1 MSSSLSKSSVTP
13 RRVHWIPILGA
24 LAVII
29 ALAGCGGDSTQESTS
44 TAASSTTT
52 TPSTTATTPTTT
64 TSGSTTTAPSST
76 TTVPPDT
83 TGATSD
89 FDLRVDTRTEWGDV
103 FDALTRAEQE
113 CVRDT
118 FDGDTLESVLALPV
132 MSEAETPEAW
142 VILIFSCLAPETAQA
157 VFLSTM
163 VAGLGEDEAFELDA
177 DTEACLAEWVA
188 GLDVVATML
197 ALSIDD
203 TEVTRDVTTAFLT
216 CNRDLIV
223 SLMLEETGLTLED
236 LSEEEA
242 SCLREWV
249 TDTDWTNLLTGSAD
263 DPSGLM
269 GFAADL
275 IECAPDMFISS
286 MLEETGMTLE
296 DLSEEEASCLREWV
310 TDTDWTSLLTG
321 SADDPGLFEFLP
333 GLFDCVPDLAWSAA
347 GALPS
352 DELLGEATPV
362 EIGVSVPGELEYA
375 DDRDYFAF
383 EATEGEFY
391 DLDLTLGTLEDSV
404 LDLYDA
410 DGNWLDGNDDYGDS
424 TASRLIWLAP
434 STGTYYVEVTSFG
447 TGTGTYTLTVSD
459 ITDDHPNSTANAT
472 PVEVGTAV
480 EGELEYAGDRDF
492 FTFEATEGEYYE
504 LDVTPGTLQDPLVEI
519 FDADGNWLTRQAG
532 YDNTIWYAPS
542 TGSHYVQVTGF
553 DTGTYTFTITV
564 SDITDDHPN
573 STANATA
580 VEIGTA
586 TQGELEY
593 GGDADLF
600 AFQATEGKIY
610 DMEVTLGTL
619 QDSVL
624 ELQDAGGDW
633 LAGNDDY
640 GDLTAS
646 RLIWNAPSSGTY
658 YVQVTGFD
666 ISTGT
671 YTLTITVSDITDDHA
686 NSAANA
692 TAAEIGT
699 AVEGEMEYEG
709 DGDYFTFEATAGEF
723 YELAVTLGTL
733 QDSVLDLYDTDS
745 TWLAGNDDYGDLTA
759 SRLIWN
765 APSSG
770 TYYVQVTGFDTGT
783 GTYTLTVTVSD
794 IVDDHPNSVD
804 NATTVELG
812 VGAEG
817 ELEYESDS
825 DFFAFEATA
834 GEFYDLDVTLGTLE
848 DSVLDLFDGDG
859 NWLDGN
865 DDYGDS
871 TASRLIWLA
880 PTTATYYVQVT
891 SFGTGTGTYTLTV
904 ATAL

>member
-1 MSSSLSKSSVTP
+1 MSSGLSKSSVTP
-13 RRVHWIPILGA
+13 RRVHWIPISGA

-76 TTVPPDT
+76 TTVLPDT

-89 FDLRVDTRTEWGDV
+89 FDLRVDTHTEWGDV

-142 VILIFSCLAPETAQA
+142 VILIFSCLAPETARA

-203 TEVTRDVTTAFLT
+203 TEMTRDVTTAFLT
-216 CNRDLIV
+216 CNRDQIV

-236 LSEEEA
+236 LSEEQA

-310 TDTDWTSLLTG
+310 ADTDWTSLFTG
-321 SADDPGLFEFLP
+321 SADDPGLFELLP

-375 DDRDYFAF
+375 DDRDFFTF
-383 EATEGEFY
+383 EATEGEY
-391 DLDLTLGTLEDSV
+391 YELDVTLGTLEDSV

-410 DGNWLDGNDDYGDS
+410 EGHPLDGNDDYGDS
-424 TASRLIWLAP
+424 TASRLIWQAP
-434 STGTYYVEVTSFG
+434 GTGTYHVEVTSFG
-447 TGTGTYTLTVSD
+447 PGTGTYTLTITISD
-459 ITDDHPNSTANAT
+459 ITDDHPNSTATAT
-472 PVEVGTAV
+472 PVELHVATRGD
-480 EGELEYAGDRDF
+480 LEYVDDRDF
-492 FTFEATEGEYYE
+492 FTFDATGGEFYG
-504 LDVTPGTLQDPLVEI
+504 LDVTLGTLQDSVVDI
-519 FDADGNWLTRQAG
+519 FDTDGSWLTGQAG
-532 YDNTIWYAPS
+532 NDNIIWHAPS
-542 TGSHYVQVTGF
+542 TGSYYVQVTGF
-553 DTGTYTFTITV
+553 DTGTYTLTITI

-573 STANATA
+573 SADNATP
-580 VEIGTA
+580 VEVGVSA
-586 TQGELEY
+586 QGELEY
-593 GGDADLF
+593 AD
-600 AFQATEGKIY
+600 
-610 DMEVTLGTL
+610 
-619 QDSVL
+619 
-624 ELQDAGGDW
+624 
-633 LAGNDDY
+633 
-640 GDLTAS
+640 
-646 RLIWNAPSSGTY
+646 
-658 YVQVTGFD
+658 
-666 ISTGT
+666 
-671 YTLTITVSDITDDHA
+671 
-686 NSAANA
+686 
-692 TAAEIGT
+692 
-699 AVEGEMEYEG
+699 
-709 DGDYFTFEATAGEF
+709 DG
-723 YELAVTLGTL
+723 
-733 QDSVLDLYDTDS
+733 
-745 TWLAGNDDYGDLTA
+745 
-759 SRLIWN
+759 
-765 APSSG
+765 
-770 TYYVQVTGFDTGT
+770 
-783 GTYTLTVTVSD
+783 
-794 IVDDHPNSVD
+794 
-804 NATTVELG
+804 
-812 VGAEG
+812 
-817 ELEYESDS
+817 

-834 GEFYDLDVTLGTLE
+834 GEYYQLDVTLGTLG
-848 DSVLDLFDGDG
+848 DSVLDIFDTDGIWLNSNDDYGDSTASQLIWNAPSTGTYYAQVTSFYAGTGTYTLSITISDITDDHPNSADNATPVEIGVSVQGELEYQGDGDFFAFEATAG
-859 NWLDGN
+859 ESYELDVTLGTLGDSVLDIFDADGIWLDGN

-871 TASRLIWLA
+871 TASRLVWNA
-880 PTTATYYVQVT
+880 PSTGTYYVQVT
-891 SFGTGTGTYTLTV
+891 DFGSGTGTYTVTI
-904 ATAL
+904 AIAL

>member
-1 MSSSLSKSSVTP
+1 MPSGLSKSSVTP

-29 ALAGCGGDSTQESTS
+29 ALAGCGGDSTPESTS
-44 TAASSTTT
+44 TAESSTTT

-76 TTVPPDT
+76 TTVLPDT

-89 FDLRVDTRTEWGDV
+89 FDLRVDTHTEWGDV

-163 VAGLGEDEAFELDA
+163 VAGMGEDEAFELDA

-203 TEVTRDVTTAFLT
+203 TEVTGDVTTAFLA

-242 SCLREWV
+242 SCLREWI

-263 DPSGLM
+263 DPSDLM

-275 IECAPDMFISS
+275 IECAPDIFISS

-321 SADDPGLFEFLP
+321 SADDLGLFEFLP

-347 GALPS
+347 DALPS

-375 DDRDYFAF
+375 DDRDFFTFEATEGEYYELDVALGTLEDSVLDLYDAEGHPLAGNDDYGDSTASRLIWQAPGTGPYHVEVTSFGPGTGTYTLTITISDITDDHPNSTANATAVEVSAPLQGELEYADDRDFFTFEATEGEFYELDVTLGTLQDSVLDIFDADGNWLTGQAGNDNITWYAPSTGSYYVQVTGFDTGAYTLTITVSDITDDHPNSADGATAVELDVANQGELEYAGDADSFAFQATEGEIYDIEVTLGTLQDSVLELLDADGTWLDGNDDYGDSTASRLIWLAPSTGTYYVEVTSFDTSTGTYTLTITISDITDDHPNSTANATAVELGMAVEGEMEYEGDGDYFAF

-391 DLDLTLGTLEDSV
+391 DLDLTLGTLQDSV

-410 DGNWLDGNDDYGDS
+410 DGIWLDGNDDYGDS

-447 TGTGTYTLTVSD
+447 DGTGTYTLT
-459 ITDDHPNSTANAT
+459 I
-472 PVEVGTAV
+472 
-480 EGELEYAGDRDF
+480 
-492 FTFEATEGEYYE
+492 
-504 LDVTPGTLQDPLVEI
+504 
-519 FDADGNWLTRQAG
+519 
-532 YDNTIWYAPS
+532 
-542 TGSHYVQVTGF
+542 
-553 DTGTYTFTITV
+553 
-564 SDITDDHPN
+564 
-573 STANATA
+573 
-580 VEIGTA
+580 
-586 TQGELEY
+586 
-593 GGDADLF
+593 
-600 AFQATEGKIY
+600 
-610 DMEVTLGTL
+610 
-619 QDSVL
+619 
-624 ELQDAGGDW
+624 
-633 LAGNDDY
+633 
-640 GDLTAS
+640 
-646 RLIWNAPSSGTY
+646 
-658 YVQVTGFD
+658 
-666 ISTGT
+666 
-671 YTLTITVSDITDDHA
+671 
-686 NSAANA
+686 
-692 TAAEIGT
+692 
-699 AVEGEMEYEG
+699 
-709 DGDYFTFEATAGEF
+709 
-723 YELAVTLGTL
+723 
-733 QDSVLDLYDTDS
+733 
-745 TWLAGNDDYGDLTA
+745 
-759 SRLIWN
+759 
-765 APSSG
+765 
-770 TYYVQVTGFDTGT
+770 
-783 GTYTLTVTVSD
+783 
-794 IVDDHPNSVD
+794 
-804 NATTVELG
+804 
-812 VGAEG
+812 
-817 ELEYESDS
+817 
-825 DFFAFEATA
+825 
-834 GEFYDLDVTLGTLE
+834 
-848 DSVLDLFDGDG
+848 
-859 NWLDGN
+859 
-865 DDYGDS
+865 
-871 TASRLIWLA
+871 
-880 PTTATYYVQVT
+880 
-891 SFGTGTGTYTLTV
+891 